1 MPRIE
6 RRRTRPSLS
15 VYGVTYKRIIKNTVR
30 PIGAERRTAV
40 ARGRGQGKREAQVPA
55 PELWVL
61 R

>member
-40 ARGRGQGKREAQVPA
+40 ARAGGRESGRRRSQRLNSGF
-55 PELWVL
+55 
-61 R
+61 